1 MTDQPGEALD
11 DTVDDELDD
20 AVESD
25 DGRPTFRLGY
35 VPGATPGRWART
47 WRDRLPGVRLELVQ
61 VDAVDA
67 PAALTGRRVDA
78 ALVRLPVDGDLLHAI
93 PLYTELPVVAV
104 SRDHLIAATTED
116 EVVTADDVADDVV
129 WLPADDVL
137 YPAGELVPGRAPEA
151 YDDGAGGVVEPER
164 PATAADA
171 IALVATG
178 VGVTVVPMSL
188 ARLHH
193 RKDVTYRVLDGGPGA
208 PVGLAWL
215 VDGLPDGVLE
225 LVEEMIGIV
234 RGRTVNSSR
243 GRAGRERAET
253 ADGPDAGGA
262 RRAAGPRDAG
272 RTDGRGSGRAAARGG
287 GQAGPRRARGGGK
300 PGRGR
305 PKGGRG
311 RR

>member
-1 MTDQPGEALD
+1 MTDQPGDALD
-11 DTVDDELDD
+11 DAADD
-20 AVESD
+20 AFDGAPDETPEDGVRPD
-25 DGRPTFRLGY
+25 DDRPAFRLGY

-47 WRDRLPGVRLELVQ
+47 WRDRLPDVRLELVQ
-61 VDAVDA
+61 TEVADA
-67 PAALTGRRVDA
+67 PAALAGRRVDA
-78 ALVRLPVDGDLLHAI
+78 ALLRLPVDGDVLHAI

-104 SRDHLIAATTED
+104 SRDHLLAATTEE
-116 EVVTADDVADDVV
+116 EVVTADDLADDVV

-137 YPAGELVPGRAPEA
+137 YPAGEAVPGRAPEA

-193 RKDVTYRVLDGGPGA
+193 RKDVTYRVLDGGPKA

-215 VDGLPDGVLE
+215 VEGLPDDVHE
-225 LVEEMIGIV
+225 QVEEMIGIV

-253 ADGPDAGGA
+253 EEAPRGAADA
-262 RRAAGPRDAG
+262 RRAAGRRDGGRGVG
-272 RTDGRGSGRAAARGG
+272 RT
-287 GQAGPRRARGGGK
+287 PRPRGGGK

-305 PKGGRG
+305 PRGGRG
-311 RR
+311 RH

>member
-1 MTDQPGEALD
+1 MTDQPGEARD
-11 DTVDDELDD
+11 DTVDGGDLDD
-20 AVESD
+20 TFDEAPGATVD

-47 WRDRLPGVRLELVQ
+47 WRERLPDVRLDLVQ
-61 VDAVDA
+61 VDAADA
-67 PAALTGRRVDA
+67 PAALADRRVDA
-78 ALVRLPVDGDLLHAI
+78 AILRLPVDGDVLHAI

-104 SRDHLIAATTED
+104 SRDHLLAATTDE
-116 EVVTADDVADDVV
+116 EVVTAADVADDVV

-137 YPAGELVPGRAPEA
+137 YPAGEPVPGRAPEA

-164 PATAADA
+164 PVTAADA

-178 VGVTVVPMSL
+178 VGVTIVPMSL

-215 VDGLPDGVLE
+215 VDGLPDDVRE

-243 GRAGRERAET
+243 GRAGRERAEAAEPARGA
-253 ADGPDAGGA
+253 ADG
-262 RRAAGPRDAG
+262 RRGSGRRDAG
-272 RTDGRGSGRAAARGG
+272 RAEGRAPRPRG
-287 GQAGPRRARGGGK
+287 GGGK

-305 PKGGRG
+305 PRGGRG

>member
-11 DTVDDELDD
+11 DTV
-20 AVESD
+20 D

-47 WRDRLPGVRLELVQ
+47 WRDRLPDVRLDLVQ
-61 VDAVDA
+61 VDAADA
-67 PAALTGRRVDA
+67 PPALAERRVDA
-78 ALVRLPVDGDLLHAI
+78 ALLRLPVDGDVLHAI

-104 SRDHLIAATTED
+104 SRDHLLAATTED
-116 EVVTADDVADDVV
+116 EVVTADDLADDVV
-129 WLPADDVL
+129 WLAKDDVL
-137 YPAGELVPGRAPEA
+137 FADGGPVPGLAPTSPDPDA
-151 YDDGAGGVVEPER
+151 DLR
-164 PATAADA
+164 PDTAADA

-215 VDGLPDGVLE
+215 VEGLPDDIRE

-234 RGRTVNSSR
+234 RGRTANSSR
-243 GRAGRERAET
+243 GRA
-253 ADGPDAGGA
+253 
-262 RRAAGPRDAG
+262 AAGRSDA
-272 RTDGRGSGRAAARGG
+272 RPAEATKPARGQAGRGG
-287 GQAGPRRARGGGK
+287 GGAPGQGRGAGQRGAARRGGGPRASSPRK
-300 PGRGR
+300 GRR
-305 PKGGRG
+305 RGGR
-311 RR
+311 

>member
-1 MTDQPGEALD
+1 MTDQPGEAPD
-11 DTVDDELDD
+11 DAIDDAFDD
-20 AVESD
+20 AVDDAVDDGPD
-25 DGRPTFRLGY
+25 DGRPAFRLGY

-47 WRDRLPGVRLELVQ
+47 WRDRLPGVRLVLVQ
-61 VDAVDA
+61 VDAADA
-67 PAALTGRRVDA
+67 AAALAERQVDA
-78 ALVRLPVDGDLLHAI
+78 AILRLPVDGEVLHAI

-104 SRDHLIAATTED
+104 SRDHLLAATTED

-137 YPAGELVPGRAPEA
+137 YPDEPAPGRTPEA

-171 IALVATG
+171 IGLVATG

-215 VDGLPDGVLE
+215 VDGLTDDVRD

-234 RGRTVNSSR
+234 RGRTANSSR
-243 GRAGRERAET
+243 GRAAAGRT
-253 ADGPDAGGA
+253 DAKPVEVTKPAKGQGQRGGGGSSAQGRGGGQRGGA
-262 RRAAGPRDAG
+262 RRGGGSRASSPRKG
-272 RTDGRGSGRAAARGG
+272 RKRGG
-287 GQAGPRRARGGGK
+287 R
-300 PGRGR
+300 
-305 PKGGRG
+305 
-311 RR
+311 

>member
-1 MTDQPGEALD
+1 MNDQPGEALD
-11 DTVDDELDD
+11 DTTDDELDD
-20 AVESD
+20 AVESEDALVEVPD

-47 WRDRLPGVRLELVQ
+47 WRDRLPDTRLELVQ
-61 VDAVDA
+61 VDAADA
-67 PAALTGRRVDA
+67 PAALAGRQVDA
-78 ALVRLPVDGDLLHAI
+78 ALLRLPVDGDVLHAI

-116 EVVTADDVADDVV
+116 EVVAADDLVDDVV
-129 WLPADDVL
+129 WLPVDDVL
-137 YPAGELVPGRAPEA
+137 YPAGAPVPGRVPEA
-151 YDDGAGGVVEPER
+151 YDDGAGGLVEPLR

-215 VDGLPDGVLE
+215 VEGLPEDVRE

-243 GRAGRERAET
+243 GRAGRERDDAPEPARVAE
-253 ADGPDAGGA
+253 
-262 RRAAGPRDAG
+262 G
-272 RTDGRGSGRAAARGG
+272 RRGSGRRDSGGPAGGTGGRAAR
-287 GQAGPRRARGGGK
+287 PRGGK

-305 PKGGRG
+305 PRGGRG

>member
-1 MTDQPGEALD
+1 VTDQPGEALD

-20 AVESD
+20 AFESEDALAGAPD

-47 WRDRLPGVRLELVQ
+47 WRDRLPDVRLDLVQ
-61 VDAVDA
+61 VDAADA
-67 PAALTGRRVDA
+67 PAALAERRVDA
-78 ALVRLPVDGDLLHAI
+78 AVLRLPVDGDVLHAI

-104 SRDHLIAATTED
+104 SRDHLIAATTEE
-116 EVVTADDVADDVV
+116 EVVTADDLADDVV

-137 YPAGELVPGRAPEA
+137 YPAGEAVPGRAPEPF
-151 YDDGAGGVVEPER
+151 DDGAGGVVEPER

-193 RKDVTYRVLDGGPGA
+193 RKDVTSRVLDGGPGA

-215 VDGLPDGVLE
+215 VEGLPDDVRE
-225 LVEEMIGIV
+225 LVEEIIGIV

-243 GRAGRERAET
+243 GRGGRERAEAAEAPRAA
-253 ADGPDAGGA
+253 ADA
-262 RRAAGPRDAG
+262 RRASG
-272 RTDGRGSGRAAARGG
+272 RRDGRGEGRT
-287 GQAGPRRARGGGK
+287 PRPRGGK

-305 PKGGRG
+305 PRGGRG

>member
-1 MTDQPGEALD
+1 MTDQPGDALD

-20 AVESD
+20 VVESD

-47 WRDRLPGVRLELVQ
+47 WRDRLPEVRLDLVQ
-61 VDAVDA
+61 VEAAGA
-67 PAALTGRRVDA
+67 PAALAERQVDA
-78 ALVRLPVDGDLLHAI
+78 ALLRLPVDADVLHAI

-104 SRDHLIAATTED
+104 SRDHLLAATTED
-116 EVVTADDVADDVV
+116 EVVSADDVADDVV

-137 YPAGELVPGRAPEA
+137 YPAGEPVPGRAPEA

-215 VDGLPDGVLE
+215 VDGLPDDVRE

-243 GRAGRERAET
+243 GRGGRDRAE
-253 ADGPDAGGA
+253 AAEPARGASDA
-262 RRAAGPRDAG
+262 RRAAGRRDGGRSAG
-272 RTDGRGSGRAAARGG
+272 QTPGRR
-287 GQAGPRRARGGGK
+287 PRGGGK

-305 PKGGRG
+305 PRGGRG
-311 RR
+311 RG

>member
-1 MTDQPGEALD
+1 MTDQPDDAFDDDSDDDSDDALD
-11 DTVDDELDD
+11 DAGAPDD
-20 AVESD
+20 A
-25 DGRPTFRLGY
+25 RPVFRLGY

-47 WRDRLPGVRLELVQ
+47 WRDRLPDVRLDLVQ
-61 VDAVDA
+61 VDAADA
-67 PAALTGRRVDA
+67 PAALAGRRVDGA
-78 ALVRLPVDGDLLHAI
+78 ILRLPVDGDLLHAI

-104 SRDHLIAATTED
+104 SRDHLLAATTED

-137 YPAGELVPGRAPEA
+137 YPGGEAVPGRAPEP
-151 YDDGAGGVVEPER
+151 YDDGTGALVEPER
-164 PATAADA
+164 PASAADA
-171 IALVATG
+171 VALVATG
-178 VGVTVVPMSL
+178 AGVTVLPMSL

-215 VDGLPDGVLE
+215 VEGLPQDVRE

-243 GRAGRERAET
+243 GRGARDRDEAAPARGA
-253 ADGPDAGGA
+253 AGGRA
-262 RRAAGPRDAG
+262 SGRGDGERRPRGPGG
-272 RTDGRGSGRAAARGG
+272 RTPHPRGG
-287 GQAGPRRARGGGK
+287 R

-305 PKGGRG
+305 PRGGRG
-311 RR
+311 KR